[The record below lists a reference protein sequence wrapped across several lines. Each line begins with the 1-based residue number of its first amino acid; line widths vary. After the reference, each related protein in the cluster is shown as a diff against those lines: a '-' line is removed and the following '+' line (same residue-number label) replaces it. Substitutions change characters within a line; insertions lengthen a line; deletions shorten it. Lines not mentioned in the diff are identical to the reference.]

1 MSALPGGRDS
11 PARLGS
17 AHSTA
22 PAGKAPAKERL
33 HTAAHAAKVRE
44 KSQARTIAISR
55 HPPVRALLHQIA
67 RGEGVDDDRAR
78 SHGFA
83 SGYDVPFNYGRFAQ
97 QTKPLTQMT
106 LGEIDALQVRMASHP
121 ENPGRSTPVGRY
133 QFTRATLRE
142 LRSELE
148 LDDRQVFSAALQD
161 RLASR
166 RLEKRGL
173 HDYVDGKIS
182 ESEFQR
188 SMANE
193 WASIEN
199 PQTIGRTPKGQPL
212 GSATTQIA
220 PLIRALRRN

>member
-1 MSALPGGRDS
+1 MSVK
-11 PARLGS
+11 PA
-17 AHSTA
+17 
-22 PAGKAPAKERL
+22 
-33 HTAAHAAKVRE
+33 AAH
-44 KSQARTIAISR
+44 
-55 HPPVRALLHQIA
+55 RALLHQIA

-148 LDDRQVFSAALQD
+148 LDDRGGLAKLHIGISGFSA
-161 RLASR
+161 
-166 RLEKRGL
+166 
-173 HDYVDGKIS
+173 
-182 ESEFQR
+182 
-188 SMANE
+188 
-193 WASIEN
+193 
-199 PQTIGRTPKGQPL
+199 
-212 GSATTQIA
+212 
-220 PLIRALRRN
+220 